1 MAKAEKI
8 AASERSLRGDFKG
21 FTVSRSE
28 TGALT
33 FDVSALKD
41 VDVTII
47 TNGDGRIVKQT
58 PVEEQTTAPDITQ
71 SSPTAAAFNPANAVV
86 KAGQVQ
92 LNKVS
97 KYLADLPDTAVA
109 ELLVSPKDT
118 AKIFDRDIGTFN
130 EDTASIRNIGEGH
143 GVNHEGQALT
153 GMQIF
158 DRPDIAKDVT
168 YEQAWASEVR
178 SAWEQANE
186 SGETVTTA
194 LAIGT
199 KQIVHGREIGTR
211 DVTVANNLYSN
222 VSNINAA
229 LEAQGGQKI
238 ITSHVS
244 GSAHWQFTATEDPDD
259 RSYVYSVDFTDG
271 DVSWGH
277 KGSVHSSSRPVAL
290 QIAPAP

>member
-21 FTVSRSE
+21 VTVSRSE

-130 EDTASIRNIGEGH
+130 EDTASIRNIGEIH
-143 GVNHEGQALT
+143 GINHEGQVLT

-238 ITSHVS
+238 ITSHDS
-244 GSAHWQFTATEDPDD
+244 GFAHWQFTATEVPDL

-271 DVSWGH
+271 DNNWDH
-277 KGSVHSSSRPVAL
+277 KGNDHSSSRPVAL

>member
-21 FTVSRSE
+21 VTVSRSE

-186 SGETVTTA
+186 YGETVTTA

-238 ITSHVS
+238 ITSNAS
-244 GSAHWQFTATEDPDD
+244 GSALWQFAATEHPGY
-259 RSYVYSVDFTDG
+259 RSVVYSVDFAGGVIYWDPKG
-271 DVSWGH
+271 DD
-277 KGSVHSSSRPVAL
+277 HSSSRPVAL

>member
-1 MAKAEKI
+1 MANTERM

-21 FTVSRSE
+21 VTVSRSE

-33 FDVSALKD
+33 VDVSALD
-41 VDVTII
+41 GVDVTVI
-47 TNGDGRIVKQT
+47 TNGDGRVMKQT
-58 PVEEQTTAPDITQ
+58 PAEEQTTAPGVTQ

-97 KYLADLPDTAVA
+97 QYLSDLPDTAKA

-118 AKIFDRDIGTFN
+118 AKIFDRGISTFN
-130 EDTASIRNIGEGH
+130 KDTASIRTIDESH
-143 GVNHEGQALT
+143 GIHHEGQALT

-158 DRPDIAKDVT
+158 DRPETDEDVT
-168 YEQAWASEVR
+168 YEQAWAKEVR

-186 SGETVTTA
+186 SGEAVTTD

-199 KQIVHGREIGTR
+199 KQLVHGREIGTR
-211 DVTVANNLYSN
+211 AVTVANNLYSN
-222 VSNINAA
+222 VADINTA
-229 LEAQGGQKI
+229 LEAQGGQEI
-238 ITSHVS
+238 ITSDGS
-244 GSAHWQFTATEDPDD
+244 GHAHWQFTATEHPDN
-259 RSYVYSVDFTDG
+259 RSYVYGVDFTG
-271 DVSWGH
+271 GVYYWER
-277 KGSVHSSSRPVAL
+277 KGNDHSSSRPVAL

>member
-1 MAKAEKI
+1 MTKTIAK
-8 AASERSLRGDFKG
+8 RSLRGDFKG
-21 FTVSRSE
+21 VTVSRSE

-33 FDVSALKD
+33 VDVSALGD
-41 VDVTII
+41 VDVTVI
-47 TNGDGRIVKQT
+47 TNGDGRAMKLT
-58 PVEEQTTAPDITQ
+58 SAEEQTTAQENNGDVTQ
-71 SSPTAAAFNPANAVV
+71 FSPTESAFNPANAVV

-97 KYLADLPDTAVA
+97 KCLSDLPDTAKA

-130 EDTASIRNIGEGH
+130 EDTASIRNIGESH
-143 GVNHEGQALT
+143 GINHEGQALT
-153 GMQIF
+153 GMQVF
-158 DRPDIAKDVT
+158 DRPDNAKDVT
-168 YEQAWASEVR
+168 YEQVWASEVR

-186 SGETVTTA
+186 SGAAVTTG

-199 KQIVHGREIGTR
+199 KQIIHGREIGIR

-222 VSNINAA
+222 VSDINAA

-238 ITSHVS
+238 ITSDDS
-244 GSAHWQFTATEDPDD
+244 SDARWQVTATENPFY
-259 RSYVYSVDFTDG
+259 RSQVYSVGFTDG
-271 DVSWGH
+271 DLYWDR
-277 KGSVHSSSRPVAL
+277 KGDDRSSSRPVAL

>member
-21 FTVSRSE
+21 VTVSRSE

-97 KYLADLPDTAVA
+97 KYLSDLPDTAVA

-118 AKIFDRDIGTFN
+118 AKIFDRGIGTFN

-143 GVNHEGQALT
+143 GINHEGQALT

-158 DRPDIAKDVT
+158 DRPDAAKDVT

-178 SAWEQANE
+178 SAWGQANE

-222 VSNINAA
+222 VDDINAA

-238 ITSHVS
+238 ITSHDS
-244 GSAHWQFTATEDPDD
+244 GYAHWQFTATEDPDG
-259 RSYVYSVDFTDG
+259 RSFVYSVGFTDG
-271 DVSWGH
+271 DYGWDL
-277 KGSVHSSSRPVAL
+277 KGDGHSSSRPVAL